1 MAIYY
6 TIESNGI
13 DSNEKYEDKRCVC
26 MTIRSKNL
34 TEYKVFEKDDSHM
47 QSINF
52 GTAISFPL
60 APMCKEITDEIKAL
74 LDEYRIMEE
83 NN

>member
-6 TIESNGI
+6 TIESKGI
-13 DSNEKYEDKRCVC
+13 DSNEKYKDKLSVYV
-26 MTIRSKNL
+26 TIRSKKL

-60 APMCKEITDEIKAL
+60 APMCNEITEEIKAL
-74 LDEYRIMEE
+74 LDEYRKMEE